1 MPLVIFSI
9 CRAVC
14 LANPKSI
21 TIDCKVHMTNWNVV
35 PVVGFATV
43 NMDWE
48 QHIFGDGTEYMDC
61 SKHDLA
67 ECGPHWQGTAILNNE

>member
-1 MPLVIFSI
+1 
-9 CRAVC
+9 
-14 LANPKSI
+14 
-21 TIDCKVHMTNWNVV
+21 MTNWNVV

-48 QHIFGDGTEYMDC
+48 QHIFGDGTEYRDC

-67 ECGPHWQGTAILNNE
+67 ECVPHWQGTAILKNE